1 MTLIKDIIKISGG
14 YADVVNLQEHFLN
27 PTSNAQLMARYKP
40 IKAHRE
46 AFEKIANALNSNDK
60 RFYFLSGSYGTGK
73 SHLCLMAANYFSAPS
88 NTLEMEEFF
97 KNYELAQKEVK
108 LKKNESFNEKTAK
121 DLKVRRKE
129 GEFLIAICNYDLNLE
144 FEGTILRAVE
154 GALKKSGLELDT
166 HYQEALRKIEE
177 WEKKKNERPFYNDLN
192 KELDNKHKD
201 WSVDDIIKGL
211 KEKKEEAYKIFK
223 SVHKEITSADFNYNK
238 DNLQDILK
246 DILTNE
252 AFKEKYKGLVVLF
265 DEFGYALDDNLV
277 NLKKMQQFAEFCAT
291 SKMNHHPVVFIGT
304 GHKAFYKHGQVGDDI
319 HFKTISHRVEEIPL
333 QTQGMED
340 IIGAIISIDKST
352 KAYKEKVEPKQ
363 SVFENF
369 TGECKRL
376 KLFDWLEAPKLE
388 NYIVKNIYPMHPH
401 ATYSLLQLAKEVSAE
416 TRSVFQFFSV
426 KMNDDT
432 GEWENVQPYSYP
444 WFIQNNEIQKNNS
457 LNLYTA
463 DLLYHY
469 FIEAIDEDEK
479 KISESKKQVIK
490 DYKESLRTLNR
501 YLAKD
506 SEEKLIKKDDYEEDE
521 FFDKVLKALLI
532 NELVSNEKTPIPN
545 TKENVFFALNIVSDG
560 EKKAISQRLEIL
572 YKIGVISF
580 KDDVYEL
587 RKSNVKDI
595 DQLVDNFKADPDNRP
610 ANLLEEL
617 FKYERISTDEE
628 YLESKDYNTTYNEDK
643 RLKSRYVT
651 PEEFSKNNF
660 IVNGEEV
667 SFIEHCV
674 DERKKAGIGN
684 DGYDGTAIYLFCQS
698 DEEINTAQSIARNN
712 NSEEVVVCIPKKPFN
727 ILNDILTL
735 KAHDHIKSSP
745 DAENFGT
752 IENSA
757 LNELKKA
764 ALTNLR
770 DTKAKWFDNKL
781 VDWYSVNGTREKV
794 SDSKK
799 HDIANKV
806 IEKKFIKVRNKF
818 VHADFN
824 MSHPNINQRTKQIL
838 NEAIEALMDLSQ
850 SVKIEWNLPPNRGA
864 FKYIQKCF
872 VEHQFLRI
880 IKTEGE
886 YRYLEPET
894 DKSKFAKV
902 IPAYNVML
910 EELNSKSGEGWQNFN
925 EFIKKYYEEYG
936 LGQIAVVL
944 LFLLARKYYGDSI
957 RIRKDETDLI
967 DLKFNDPSIPFDL
980 ISMTYPNAVFK
991 FEPVSKE
998 HKKYFSNL
1006 YQTFNPSKA
1015 EAGKSYSIAEAYKS
1029 ISDWWTNLPS
1039 VVKIID
1045 FYVDKEKEK
1054 VKLFSTIESA
1064 DPYAFVKKEL
1074 LESLGYQEG
1083 EVLDNTKLK
1092 NIEKSLTDFKELVE
1106 SKEENQKNIIREHLK
1121 DIFNAETK
1129 TDVDIVEAIK
1139 TWYHDELDSYQKD
1152 PISDFHNN
1160 ESKALIRKI
1169 NSIVNQTNFLFTD
1182 LPEQFGLDQ
1191 FNNWSIDKTNDF
1203 INKVKAG
1210 KKHIEENSSPVG
1222 EIEINTEGK
1231 VERDKNDIK
1240 YKGEFELEAHTDK
1253 EDDIIYYT
1261 EDGSDPSDEK
1271 SQRKQLK
1278 KGEKIK
1284 VKGNKT
1290 IKLIVK
1296 EPSGRYGAVKSIN
1309 TIDESQK
1316 CLIKRAGASFFG
1328 EDRVTFVF
1336 PSDEDDVKV
1345 ALSSFLNEVK
1355 AADIIT
1361 KEKLKQ
1367 IINNILKEI

>member
-14 YADVVNLQEHFLN
+14 YADVVNLQDHYLN
-27 PTSNAQLMARYKP
+27 PKSNAQLMERYKP

-46 AFEKIANALNSNDK
+46 AFERIANALNSNDK

-73 SHLCLMAANYFSAPS
+73 SHLCLMAANYFSSPS

-97 KNYELAQKEVK
+97 KNYESAQKEVK
-108 LKKNESFNEKTAK
+108 LKPGESLNEKTAK
-121 DLKVRRKE
+121 DLKARRKE
-129 GEFLIAICNYDLNLE
+129 GEYLVAICDYHLNLE
-144 FEGTILRAVE
+144 FEGTILRAVDE
-154 GALKKSGLELDT
+154 ALKESKLELDT
-166 HYQEALRKIEE
+166 HYNEALRKINE
-177 WEKKKNERPFYNDLN
+177 WEEKKNDRPFYTDLI

-201 WSVDDIIKGL
+201 WSIDDLIKGL
-211 KEKKEEAYKIFK
+211 QEKKEEAYKVFK
-223 SVHKEITSADFNYNK
+223 TVHKEVTSADFNYNK
-238 DNLQDILK
+238 DNLQDILR

-252 AFKEKYKGLVVLF
+252 AFKEKYKGLVILF
-265 DEFGYALDDNLV
+265 DEFGYALDDSLV

-304 GHKAFYKHGQVGDDI
+304 GHKAFSRHGQVGDDI
-319 HFKTISHRVEEIPL
+319 HYKTISHRVEEIPL

-340 IIGAIISIDKST
+340 IIGAIISIDKT
-352 KAYKEKVEPKQ
+352 AQAYKEKVEPKQ

-376 KLFDWLEAPKLE
+376 KLFDWLEAPRLE

-426 KMNDDT
+426 KMNEDT

-444 WFIQNNEIQKNNS
+444 WFIQKNEIEKNKS

-469 FIEAIDEDEK
+469 FIETIDEDEK

-501 YLAKD
+501 YLAKE
-506 SEEKLIKKDDYEEDE
+506 SEGKLLKKEDFEADE

-532 NELVSNEKTPIPN
+532 NELVSNGKTPIPN
-545 TKENVFFALNIVSDG
+545 TKENVYFALNIVSDSD
-560 EKKAISQRLEIL
+560 KNAISQRLDLL
-572 YKIGVISF
+572 YKIGVISY
-580 KDDVYEL
+580 KDEVYEL
-587 RKSNVKDI
+587 RKSDVKDI
-595 DQLVDNFKADPDNRP
+595 DQLVDNYKADPENRP

-617 FKYERISTDEE
+617 FKYERISNDEE
-628 YLESKDYNTTYNEDK
+628 YLEAKDYNTTYNEDK
-643 RLKSRYVT
+643 RLKSLYVT

-698 DEEINTAQSIARNN
+698 DEEINTAQAIAHNN
-712 NSEEVVVCIPKKPFN
+712 KSEEVVVCIPKKPFN

-735 KAHDHIKSSP
+735 KAHDHIKASP

-764 ALTNLR
+764 ATTNLR
-770 DTKAKWFDNKL
+770 DAKVKWFDNKS
-781 VDWYSVNGTREKV
+781 VDWYSVNGTRVKV

-806 IEKKFIKVRNKF
+806 VEKKFIEVRNQF
-818 VHADFN
+818 SHSDFN
-824 MSHPNINQRTKQIL
+824 KSHINVNQTIKRTL
-838 NEAIEALMDLSQ
+838 NEAIESLMDLSQ
-850 SVKIEWNLPPNRGA
+850 SIKIEWNLPQNRGA
-864 FKYIQKCF
+864 YKYIQKCF

-880 IKTEGE
+880 IKSEGE
-886 YRYLEPET
+886 YRYLEPES
-894 DKSKFAKV
+894 DNAKFAKA
-902 IPAYNVML
+902 IPAYTVL
-910 EELNSKSGEGWQNFN
+910 LDELNSKSGQGWQNFN
-925 EFIKKYYEEYG
+925 EFIKKYYEDYG
-936 LGQIAVVL
+936 LGQIAIVL

-967 DLKFNDPSIPFDL
+967 DLKFNDPLIPFDL
-980 ISMTYPNAVFK
+980 VSMDFPNAVFR

-998 HKKYFSNL
+998 HQKYFSNL
-1006 YQTFNPSKA
+1006 YQIFNPSKA
-1015 EAGKSYSIAEAYKS
+1015 EAGKTYSISEAYKS
-1029 ISDWWTNLPS
+1029 MSDWWSSLPN
-1039 VVKIID
+1039 VVKIQEY
-1045 FYVDKEKEK
+1045 YVGEDKEK
-1054 VKLFSTIESA
+1054 VKLFSTIENA

-1074 LESLGYQEG
+1074 LEVLGYQEG
-1083 EVLDNTKLK
+1083 EVLDKTKLK
-1092 NIEKSLTDFKELVE
+1092 NIEKSLKDFKDLVE
-1106 SKEENQKNIIREHLK
+1106 SKEEVQKNLIREHLK

-1129 TDVDIVEAIK
+1129 TDVDIVDAIS
-1139 TWYHDELDSYQKD
+1139 TWYNTELDSYQKD
-1152 PISDFHNN
+1152 QFNNFHNN
-1160 ESKALIRKI
+1160 DSKALIRKI
-1169 NSIVNQTNFLFTD
+1169 NSIVNQTNFLFAD
-1182 LPEQFGLDQ
+1182 LPEQFGLDS
-1191 FNNWSIDKTNDF
+1191 FKNWSINKSNDF

-1253 EDDIIYYT
+1253 DDDIIYYT

-1290 IKLIVK
+1290 IKFIVK
-1296 EPSGRYGAVKSIN
+1296 EPSGRYGAVKSIH

-1316 CLIKRAGASFFG
+1316 CLIKRSGASFFG

-1336 PSDEDDVKV
+1336 PNDEDDVKV
-1345 ALSSFLNEVK
+1345 ALSSFVDEVK
-1355 AADIIT
+1355 AADIVT
-1361 KEKLKQ
+1361 KDKLKQ
-1367 IINNILKEI
+1367 IINNIMKEI